1 VALWARTE
9 EEARRLARDG
19 ENVRHRPGLR
29 FPDSLAVTAD
39 VGALAMA
46 RLVVFA
52 VPAASLRANLA
63 LVGPAIHPDA
73 VVLSAIKGIL
83 PEGGQRV
90 SEVLS
95 AAGFAMER
103 LLVLSG
109 PNFSSEIAAGLPAA
123 TVVAGSDR
131 RRTLWAQELL
141 IGPTFRVYTSD
152 DVVGVEIGGALKN
165 VVAIACGISD
175 GLGFGAN
182 AKAALMT
189 RALAEVTRLGVA
201 CGGRAITFLG
211 LAGIGDLIAS
221 CESNLSR
228 NRRLGL
234 ALARGERLA
243 GALKAIDGVVEGV
256 DTTRAARELSRRLG
270 IEMPITEALHAVLF
284 EGKDPRA
291 LVADLM
297 LRSAKE
303 EFADLPAV

>member
-1 VALWARTE
+1 
-9 EEARRLARDG
+9 
-19 ENVRHRPGLR
+19 
-29 FPDSLAVTAD
+29 
-39 VGALAMA
+39 MA

-83 PEGGQRV
+83 PEGGQRI

-123 TVVAGSDR
+123 TVVAGVDR
-131 RRTLWAQELL
+131 SRALWAQELL

-175 GLGFGAN
+175 GLDFGEN

-243 GALKAIDGVVEGV
+243 EALKAIDGVVEGV